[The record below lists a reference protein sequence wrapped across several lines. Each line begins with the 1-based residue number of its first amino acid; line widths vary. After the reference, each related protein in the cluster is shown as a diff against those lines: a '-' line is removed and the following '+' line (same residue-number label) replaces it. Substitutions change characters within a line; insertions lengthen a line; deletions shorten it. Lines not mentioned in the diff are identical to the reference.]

1 MGITIGP
8 NFTTDSGITLSS
20 LYITISSMRYTV
32 TANGDLHSVFTVQAY
47 KSREDKMAGRAPIS
61 LPQNLTFFDTFLN
74 KNVLQNGNLYTLA
87 YEATKARFG
96 LSGFQVTDV
105 MDVNPAILAAQA
117 AAAQAAL
124 AAAEAE
130 KEAAVAAAEAAH
142 LAAQA
147 AHAAAD
153 AAPSD
158 ESLAVAAEA
167 ADAVAMADDEIVAED
182 EAKVEAD
189 IVALEEAEAALLESE
204 NAETS

>member
-20 LYITISSMRYTV
+20 IYVTISSMRYTV

-47 KSREDKMAGRAPIS
+47 KSREDKMAGRATIS

-74 KNVLQNGNLYTLA
+74 KSALQNGSLYTLA

-117 AAAQAAL
+117 AQAAL

-130 KEAAVAAAEAAH
+130 KEAAVAVAAAAHVAAEV
-142 LAAQA
+142 

-158 ESLAVAAEA
+158 ESLAAAAAA

-189 IVALEEAEAALLESE
+189 IVVLEKAEAELLESE
-204 NAETS
+204 ETKTA

>member
-74 KNVLQNGNLYTLA
+74 KNALQNGNLYTLA

-117 AAAQAAL
+117 AQAAL

-130 KEAAVAAAEAAH
+130 KEAAVAAAQAAH
-142 LAAQA
+142 VAAQA

-153 AAPSD
+153 ATPSD

>member
-20 LYITISSMRYTV
+20 IYVTISSMRYTV

-74 KNVLQNGNLYTLA
+74 KSALQNGSLYTLA

-117 AAAQAAL
+117 AQAAL

-130 KEAAVAAAEAAH
+130 KEAAVAVAAAAHVAAEV
-142 LAAQA
+142 

-158 ESLAVAAEA
+158 ESLAAAAAA

-189 IVALEEAEAALLESE
+189 IVVLEKAEAELLESE
-204 NAETS
+204 ETKTA

>member
-20 LYITISSMRYTV
+20 IYVTISSMRYTV

-74 KNVLQNGNLYTLA
+74 KSALQNGNLYTLA

-117 AAAQAAL
+117 AQAAL

-130 KEAAVAAAEAAH
+130 KEAAVAVAAAAHVAAEV
-142 LAAQA
+142 

-158 ESLAVAAEA
+158 ESLAAAAAA

-189 IVALEEAEAALLESE
+189 IVVLEKAEAELLESE
-204 NAETS
+204 ETKTA